1 MAEPTAPS
9 ASSVSPDTCLVGDYG
24 LHVWTWRKGP
34 HIPFWI
40 GECLHCRD
48 YNWRELRKDLL
59 MLGVDLEG
67 K

>member
-1 MAEPTAPS
+1 M
-9 ASSVSPDTCLVGDYG
+9 SPDTCLVGDYG

-40 GECLHCRD
+40 GECLHCHD